1 MKRYTKKI
9 VFILGLVFLLASC
22 EQLQGLLSSEME
34 KVVSESTGKASI
46 ASKYWYYNGTKDT
59 DMTKSIEVGTDYYES
74 ASLLVTFGKKVA
86 LQNTNPAGSIE
97 LTYTGNDGLI
107 ATKTIPE
114 ITGSFTSDFTG
125 YKVNMAPIL
134 TYFDTETIPSGTA
147 SMEIKIS
154 GFVCAEG
161 SQNGRTIPTL
171 IHKMTIMP
179 LFSNYDVNFSTC
191 WYKEG
196 DYVGFQLN
204 GNASVPAKSLV
215 SQEGLQ
221 FAISSKESEIIFTPE
236 ENLFER
242 EGNAT
247 FYLENI
253 LPETCGDA
261 YSREITLN
269 FVKDAIVID
278 GKEDL
283 NYRGDRATC
292 IQDDAGD
299 QNAFASLGYDV
310 SANADITQVSVV
322 NDTNNLY
329 VGVVG
334 NLSFTWNDG
343 LVLMIAKAGA
353 KKVDMAL
360 YSAASTESLKRGSDK
375 PFAYLYHKPGNENS
389 GSGKWAVYSSS
400 TGTTKEITENCDA
413 NPKGWT
419 ETTTGTFLEYALP
432 LADLGLSA
440 EDTISIIACAS
451 LHWDD
456 GNAVCDIVPNDGL
469 TEKYTNTDKT
479 EVMYDFSKGLQY
491 IIQ

>member
-1 MKRYTKKI
+1 
-9 VFILGLVFLLASC
+9 
-22 EQLQGLLSSEME
+22 
-34 KVVSESTGKASI
+34 
-46 ASKYWYYNGTKDT
+46 
-59 DMTKSIEVGTDYYES
+59 MTKSIEVGTDYYES

-107 ATKTIPE
+107 AKKTIPE

-125 YKVNMAPIL
+125 YKVNMAPVL

-221 FAISSKESEIIFTPE
+221 FAISSNESEIIFTPE

-329 VGVVG
+329 VGVAG

-360 YSAASTESLKRGSDK
+360 YSAASTETLKPLVAQI